1 MHTKYTI
8 VSVLKTIF
16 SLYVPSKPLMSLS
29 RELLTFFIR
38 RSNPVPTM
46 ADLQFNWFGINQASK
61 SVLISIT
68 AKLLNPNQSN
78 SDTSSH
84 KVREYSLIEATFTY
98 YVLNVTTYLPTYL
111 PCRKIR

>member
-1 MHTKYTI
+1 
-8 VSVLKTIF
+8 
-16 SLYVPSKPLMSLS
+16 
-29 RELLTFFIR
+29 
-38 RSNPVPTM
+38 M

-111 PCRKIR
+111 PTYRVGRFVENMHNNQL